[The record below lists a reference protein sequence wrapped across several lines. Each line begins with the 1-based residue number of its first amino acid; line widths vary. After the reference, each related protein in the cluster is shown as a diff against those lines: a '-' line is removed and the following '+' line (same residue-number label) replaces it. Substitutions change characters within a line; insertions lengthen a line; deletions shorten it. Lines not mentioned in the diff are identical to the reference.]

1 MDPFSP
7 TFSDL
12 PCTLRPLSLLGTAA
26 CPSGVYRL
34 VSRARPAPILET
46 ITDRGWFA
54 GYINGKMVDDKATF
68 LTAAGQALA
77 FPDYYGRNWDA
88 FEEMVNDLSWIPAAG
103 CVILYDYVYRFAAAQ
118 PDSMQTALA
127 ILQSAS
133 SHWQREGIPFYVLL
147 RHTWRWHRHVPKLAA
162 K

>member
-1 MDPFSP
+1 MDSFPPSP
-7 TFSDL
+7 SE
-12 PCTLRPLSLLGTAA
+12 PPRTLRPLSLLSTAA

-54 GYINGKMVDDKATF
+54 GYINGKMVDDKTTF

-103 CVILYDYVYRFAAAQ
+103 YVILYDYVYRFAAAQ
-118 PDSMQTALA
+118 PDAMQTALA

-133 SHWQREGIPFYVLL
+133 SRWQREGIPFYVLL
-147 RHTWRWHRHVPKLAA
+147 RHTWHWHRHLPKLAA